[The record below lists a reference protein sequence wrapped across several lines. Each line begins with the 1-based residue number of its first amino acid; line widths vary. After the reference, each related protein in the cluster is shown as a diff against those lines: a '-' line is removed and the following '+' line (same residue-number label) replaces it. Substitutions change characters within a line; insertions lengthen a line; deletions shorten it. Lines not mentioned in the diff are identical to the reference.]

1 MNTEPLVLLPDPA
14 GGPGVA
20 LTLPEL
26 AEGRRR
32 ARELDAGSNSHPP
45 AAANGSDRTQAEGLL
60 DAEALARALSL
71 PASWIETATREGRI
85 PHRKFGRWRR
95 YALTEVLDCPAV
107 RAKRVR

>member
-1 MNTEPLVLLPDPA
+1 MNPELLVLLPDPA
-14 GGPGVA
+14 GGYLA

-26 AEGRRR
+26 TEGRRR

-45 AAANGSDRTQAEGLL
+45 AAANGSHGSQPEKLL